1 MFKNFLLILILFKSF
16 IFSMDDVCSSC
27 ENTWWDPY
35 WGEQC
40 CDAAWDQWGFDCS
53 YMEDDMAGIVQDV
66 IVLMM
71 NKKFVVMDF
80 VQEMKIL
87 IHVPLIAQKM
97 VVM

>member
-1 MFKNFLLILILFKSF
+1 MMCVVHVKILGGIHIGVNNVVMLLGISGVLIAVIWK
-16 IFSMDDVCSSC
+16 M
-27 ENTWWDPY
+27 N
-35 WGEQC
+35 
-40 CDAAWDQWGFDCS
+40 
-53 YMEDDMAGIVQDV
+53 MARIVQDV

-71 NKKFVVMDF
+71 NKKFVEMDF

>member
-53 YMEDDMAGIVQDV
+53 YMEDEYGWDCTGCNCPYDE
-66 IVLMM
+66 
-71 NKKFVVMDF
+71 
-80 VQEMKIL
+80 QEICGDGFCTGSEN
-87 IHVPLIAQKM
+87 INSCPTDCTENG
-97 VVM
+97 